1 MAMINLKDKESIFLI
16 IQRVEVN
23 FFIKELFSKENSMVL
38 EKYVKQLMTNKEC
51 IFTKDIGNI
60 VKNKVKEERTI
71 IFKII
76 FIIEV
81 GLLMINVME

>member
-1 MAMINLKDKESIFLI
+1 
-16 IQRVEVN
+16 
-23 FFIKELFSKENSMVL
+23 MVL